1 MRPKVNT
8 WINWSA
14 KELDDLVNQKNSCVF
29 KETIKKHIPMYSV
42 HLSDVRKSF
51 KDILN
56 SSINTFDSSF
66 DGLLISYQ
74 NPTILCPLTQMF
86 YDIQF
91 VHVDLQAD
99 FYIFRPTVD
108 SILTGIVNKK
118 ETNYIGV
125 LMHKTFNVSI
135 TKRSDDEY
143 WLGHNVFVGDKA
155 TFRVTQVDLKAK
167 VPFIRGELLSSETT
181 ENDEQMDFAEEEIN
195 EEGGNERD
203 SGYQES
209 ENETKPS
216 KSKIING
223 FLAGEGSDEEHTR
236 KAKKKKIKSPDKTL
250 QVKNEHLSAASPIK
264 VAKKRKHDH
273 DNDGVSP
280 KKETQTKVKR
290 LKVDDQVKEEE
301 EQRNMQEELL
311 ASPSHSVT
319 GSDKPRIIYDQV
331 LPSRNS
337 IKLENNVEKK
347 TKKKKASHDISESD
361 EDQSSQSSKIISQ
374 EKEEKDDEDDDV
386 PHDHSQY
393 FRDKESPIPSSDDE
407 QKAPNVEESINEFSE
422 KKFESKDGKKS
433 NKKTQ
438 NVTNSQE
445 NQSQSRETGSQ
456 EENDDDDDDDDMPR
470 DHSQYFG
477 HKESIPSSD
486 DEPETPVKES
496 VDKSPQ
502 SRETYSQEE
511 KNDSDGDDDDDDDMP
526 HDHSQYFAPKESV
539 PASDNE
545 AEVPEMK
552 ESIDKSPKK
561 KLKDDCKKKSQRK
574 MAEGAI
580 KNMENQ
586 SQSSKVGSQEGDE
599 DDFPR
604 DHSQFVR
611 EKLLTPNDDFEP
623 KIPEA
628 KVKKP
633 VVKRPRKK
641 VEKESQE
648 KVESENVVEKKVQKR
663 TTKIKEPVVLTLED
677 IDKLEKLREY
687 YAESID
693 QAVIKICSE
702 NYKEE
707 ELEKHTD
714 YEFLEDN
721 FEELPNFDTAKKDK
735 ISKSK
740 EIKKPKPLGNSTI
753 IESQLDS
760 PGFSRVQE
768 PSVSPV
774 IPELKIKKS
783 KTKDVVQSHELQSSE
798 ETDSVAKKVKKAKKP
813 KENTSE
819 VYTGVNILSSDQA
832 MPSSVRVNEEQKIK
846 KSKTVETV
854 QNTEPTAI
862 NGSLASPAKNSRSQE
877 LENNNEEPKKLK
889 KSKKI
894 VEEEK
899 SSEKVEKNCMML
911 AIDKVL
917 TSASKNSMILGGF
930 SDSDDDLPD
939 QPIVLSSVKVEKNNE
954 LVNGEI
960 KKSNKSKKSKDK
972 DLGSSNQTF
981 EESNLVNDSVMIDT
995 STIKEEK
1002 EKKKKKVP
1010 EINSVIE
1017 SESILLN
1024 QTGQEINSVNESVVI
1039 NTSRIKEEK
1048 KKKKKKKTCESN
1060 SVIESESTL
1069 LNNTEVDT
1077 NIVKQESKKKKKKKL
1092 LEGIANPLS
1101 NSTINDSQLDSFTE
1115 LDDSTFNSS
1124 ELQMS
1129 VIKIKEEHKGKKS
1142 KVADPS
1148 GSSTINESEL
1158 DSVVE
1163 DSSRLQ
1169 GLGNSGEVRTKKSK
1183 SKEFIEPQVPQKESE
1198 GKKSKS
1204 KKSNFDVN
1212 LKIKEEPAS
1221 DAEGSNKKSK
1231 SKHKDTDKSNVSK
1244 KITIKQEVIIKQED
1258 KKSGKRKNR
1267 DDTINLSDVKFEAGS
1282 DAEGPAA
1289 KKKIHKLVFT
1299 E

>member
-374 EKEEKDDEDDDV
+374 EKEEKDDEDDD
-386 PHDHSQY
+386 
-393 FRDKESPIPSSDDE
+393 
-407 QKAPNVEESINEFSE
+407 
-422 KKFESKDGKKS
+422 
-433 NKKTQ
+433 
-438 NVTNSQE
+438 
-445 NQSQSRETGSQ
+445 
-456 EENDDDDDDDDMPR
+456 DDDMPR

-496 VDKSPQ
+496 VDKSPQKKRENKDEKKSKKNKAEIGTRSQEDLFQVQSQ